1 MKIAQINMVEYGST
15 GRIMLQISECA
26 RKNGNQVITFSKKW
40 RNQRKNIPDHTYFG
54 YFLENA
60 CHLLFANIFSFNGS
74 FSHLGTRQLL
84 RKIEK
89 FQPYIIHLH
98 NLHNYCVNL
107 PMLFNYIKKHKV
119 PVVWT
124 LHDCWAFT
132 GQCPCFTM
140 VKCEKW
146 KDGCHHCMQIHS
158 YPSSLLDMTKPMW
171 YLKKKWFTGVNK
183 MIIVTPSDWLAN
195 LVKESFL
202 KDYPVHVINNGINLG
217 VFKPTTSSFREK
229 HGIKDDQY
237 LILGVAYS
245 WGKRKGLDVFIE
257 LSKRLS
263 REYQIVLVGTDDTI
277 DKQLPEHIIT
287 IHRTRS
293 QVELAE
299 IYTAADLFV
308 NPTREDNYPTV
319 NMESLAC
326 GTPVLTFNT
335 GGCSEILDETCGSVV
350 ECDDIDGMIREIIR
364 ICNEKPFS
372 IDACLKR
379 SKRFDMNDRFSEYLH
394 LYDEL

>member
-1 MKIAQINMVEYGST
+1 LELCQIGANQGLTAEIGWNYTPQDRRCRKILIGLVVRGAKTVVVRGKN
-15 GRIMLQISECA
+15 RILTQN
-26 RKNGNQVITFSKKW
+26 RKNPEMT
-40 RNQRKNIPDHTYFG
+40 
-54 YFLENA
+54 
-60 CHLLFANIFSFNGS
+60 
-74 FSHLGTRQLL
+74 
-84 RKIEK
+84 
-89 FQPYIIHLH
+89 
-98 NLHNYCVNL
+98 
-107 PMLFNYIKKHKV
+107 V
-119 PVVWT
+119 PIS
-124 LHDCWAFT
+124 
-132 GQCPCFTM
+132 QCPYFTM

-379 SKRFDMNDRFSEYLH
+379 SKRFDMNARFSEYLH